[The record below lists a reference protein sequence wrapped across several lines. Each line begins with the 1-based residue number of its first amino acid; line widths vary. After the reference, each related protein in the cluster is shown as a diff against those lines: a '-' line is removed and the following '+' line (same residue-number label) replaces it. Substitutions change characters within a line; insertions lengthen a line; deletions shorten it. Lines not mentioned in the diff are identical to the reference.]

1 MEDWARYSG
10 RLPHAAKD
18 DEGVTRKEFDERT
31 IGKSTLLYST
41 TDNVHQSLINES
53 GELKVWKVVVLLR
66 LRLAGAGFQFPTQG
80 VSTNQSY
87 T

>member
-10 RLPHAAKD
+10 RLSHAAKD
-18 DEGVTRKEFDERT
+18 DEGVTRMEFDERT

-53 GELKVWKVVVLLR
+53 GEMKV
-66 LRLAGAGFQFPTQG
+66 
-80 VSTNQSY
+80 
-87 T
+87 